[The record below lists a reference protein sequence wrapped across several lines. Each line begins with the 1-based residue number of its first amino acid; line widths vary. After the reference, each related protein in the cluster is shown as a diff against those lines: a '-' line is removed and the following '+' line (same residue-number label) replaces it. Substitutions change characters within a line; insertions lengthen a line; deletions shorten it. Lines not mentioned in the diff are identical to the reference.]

1 LWKGNGFEQVAPGL
15 TVALLAPDGAG
26 KTTVIG
32 VLEHAP
38 WPGGVRSVYMGFA
51 CRADLVSRLARLPG
65 AALPVTWVRLAVAA
79 RHRARGRLVLF
90 DRYPYDYLI
99 QPSGLPW
106 LRRAHRW
113 LLARACPRPDLV
125 LVLDA
130 PAAVLAAR
138 RPEHSVEELE
148 RRRQGYL
155 ALAARLPN
163 AIVVDASGDVAEVS
177 GRALTELTRRSRS

>member
-1 LWKGNGFEQVAPGL
+1 M
-15 TVALLAPDGAG
+15 ALLAPDGAG

-32 VLEHAP
+32 ALEHAP
-38 WPGGVRSVYMGFA
+38 WPGGVRSVYMGFPR
-51 CRADLVSRLARLPG
+51 RANIASRLARLPG
-65 AALPVTWVRLAVAA
+65 AALPVTWLRVAVAG

-99 QPSGLPW
+99 QPGPPLPW
-106 LRRAHRW
+106 LRRAHRG

-125 LVLDA
+125 VVLDA
-130 PAAVLAAR
+130 PAAVLAGR
-138 RPEHSVEELE
+138 RPEHTIEELE
-148 RRRQGYL
+148 RLRRGYL

-177 GRALTELTRRSRS
+177 GRILTELGRRSRSLRPPLSKP